1 MRLAQIE
8 NGKVKNI
15 ILGTLT
21 QFPDYKNVTTVQCGI
36 GWTANNDG
44 TYTSDY
50 VAPEV
55 DPVVSITNV
64 VFSGA
69 GYDETQEDGR
79 VDLSTDSNITLS
91 FDVTL
96 PDTTKLTI
104 PVINKNTGQ
113 MKVIRARVTGNA
125 VSKTIKFKESGFWYI
140 NSKIINDMGRIGVQF
155 AIDDI
160 LMLVLDD

>member
-8 NGKVKNI
+8 NGIVKNI

-21 QFPDYKNVTTVQCGI
+21 QFPTYKNVTNIHCGV
-36 GWTANNDG
+36 GWTANSDG

-55 DPVVSITNV
+55 DPIINITNV
-64 VFSGA
+64 SFSGD

-79 VDLSTDSNITLS
+79 VDLLTDANITLS
-91 FDVTL
+91 FSAPL
-96 PDTTKLTI
+96 PDDTKLTI
-104 PVINKNTGQ
+104 PVINQGTGQ
-113 MKVIRARVTGNA
+113 MKVIKAIVSSGA
-125 VSKTIKFKESGFWYI
+125 VSKVIRFKEPGFWRI
-140 NSKIINDMGRIGVQF
+140 NSKIINDMGRVGVQF

-160 LMLVLDD
+160 LILVLDD